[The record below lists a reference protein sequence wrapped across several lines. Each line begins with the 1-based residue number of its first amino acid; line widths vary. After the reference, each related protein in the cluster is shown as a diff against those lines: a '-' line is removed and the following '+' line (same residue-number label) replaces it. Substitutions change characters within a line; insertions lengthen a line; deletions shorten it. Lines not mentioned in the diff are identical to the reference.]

1 MIRIWPRPMSLSP
14 LGMVTRRTRVIR
26 KASADG
32 QKSPESG
39 SEKPRRGGIRVLFG
53 GDDGRRQKVLDQWR
67 ASRRVD
73 SGKKKKKGAVA
84 AGLAGGGKALFADFN
99 VTADM
104 TRKVYR
110 DLKKPLASG

>member
-1 MIRIWPRPMSLSP
+1 MIFRIWPRPMRLSP
-14 LGMVTRRTRVIR
+14 LGMVTRTRVVR
-26 KASADG
+26 KGSSGGKKD
-32 QKSPESG
+32 PESG
-39 SEKPRRGGIRVLFG
+39 SETRPAKGLRVLFG

-73 SGKKKKKGAVA
+73 SGKGKKKGAVA
-84 AGLAGGGKALFADFN
+84 AALAGGGKALRADFD

-110 DLKKPLASG
+110 DLKKPMASG